1 MSYKFVDDVTMAD
14 TAFKIEAENLEELF
28 IDGAKATFESMVD
41 LKAVKQKKI
50 RNIKLESD
58 TVEQLFFDWIGEL
71 IYLKDA
77 DYLLFSKFEI
87 DIKQDGKWSLEATVY
102 GDKIHVNKQSMRV
115 DVKAI
120 TYHHFKVE
128 EENGKWQAFVVLDI

>member
-14 TAFKIEAENLEELF
+14 TAFKIEANNLEELF

-77 DYLLFSKFEI
+77 DYL
-87 DIKQDGKWSLEATVY
+87 
-102 GDKIHVNKQSMRV
+102 
-115 DVKAI
+115 
-120 TYHHFKVE
+120 
-128 EENGKWQAFVVLDI
+128 